1 MLTGAC
7 TVLLLVWFT
16 VGAVAPEAE
25 DNMPLRLLRDPPI
38 RDMETSLSIKEKK
51 LSSQKNRSE
60 KLKPPGITL
69 TLKMRILLR
78 LIRKRILIC
87 MKAS

>member
-1 MLTGAC
+1 MEIRYQLKEEAQLTEEQIREI
-7 TVLLLVWFT
+7 
-16 VGAVAPEAE
+16 EAA
-25 DNMPLRLLRDPPI
+25 
-38 RDMETSLSIKEKK
+38 
-51 LSSQKNRSE
+51 
-60 KLKPPGITL
+60 GITL